1 MVEPRLEQQQA
12 GHQPRASSSCDEPPR
27 VVFGGNEGR
36 SRLIT
41 EKDLRAA

>member
-1 MVEPRLEQQQA
+1 MN
-12 GHQPRASSSCDEPPR
+12 PPR
-27 VVFGGNEGR
+27 VVLGGNGGR